1 MTLPTESVAAAYD
14 RLVTTVDRDAVRSVL
29 DRGRQSVANA
39 LGAGPVHRRRLASV
53 DTRIVVS
60 GVRGKSSAVRW
71 LHDAFDSRDRE
82 VLAKVTGNHPHLLRN
97 GVSEPIER
105 GTQVRL
111 YENERL
117 LRTAATDDLDV
128 LVFENQG
135 IRQYTTRL
143 INEQFVRPD
152 IVFLTNARED
162 HLDTLG
168 SNRTQIARTLAR
180 SITAG
185 TLVVCGESDEGLRNY
200 IAAELDRRDATVEF
214 VDPPA
219 DVQSTPGAEIVY
231 GVDTILQAVCG
242 EGLTDRQIE
251 GYLDTLRPEWI
262 DLPSGRVFNAASVN
276 DVQST
281 ELTRSY
287 LVGESNEQVEPL
299 LNLRRDRR
307 GRTASFIRYL
317 DSLYDSGEIEQVHL
331 TGADQQLFALNTDVP
346 VCRHDTDEESAA
358 DVLTDAVDTGR
369 PVLLMGNTVTDFMR
383 SMADEIRR
391 RTDDDETPESAETSD
406 TEASPKDT
414 DAEAPLP
421 AVVGR
426 GGESDVKR
434 LEPIDVEELDET
446 DAETDVETVIDP
458 DAETLVEP
466 SVETVVESDG
476 EVPSASDGEVS
487 SASDGEVSS
496 APDGEVSNDQETETG
511 ETDVATAVTETTETA
526 PEPGETD
533 AETADTD
540 RGDGDDG

>member
-1 MTLPTESVAAAYD
+1 MTLPIESVAAAYD
-14 RLVTTVDRDAVRSVL
+14 RLVATVDRDAVRSVL
-29 DRGRQSVANA
+29 NRGRQSVANA

-168 SNRTQIARTLAR
+168 SNRTQIARALAR

-200 IAAELDRRDATVEF
+200 IADELDRRDATVEF

-317 DSLYDSGEIEQVHL
+317 DSLYDSGKIEQVHL

-406 TEASPKDT
+406 TEASPKGT

-476 EVPSASDGEVS
+476 EVPSASDGEVP
-487 SASDGEVSS
+487 S

-540 RGDGDDG
+540 RGDGEDG